1 MKQRIIATILL
12 LVTVLTMLAGC
23 VNYAFAEESME
34 DYVTLNLDELMKALQ
49 SIEIEEEDFGPDE
62 DRETIVVE
70 EIYNTLL
77 TALNKDTDNEKTD
90 GKIGTND
97 MVKYYYYCSVVL
109 NGKTYTFN
117 YNMKTAVNTLATS
130 TSTDEQKDLQ
140 KAIVAKIASD
150 YTFNKE
156 TAREVKTS
164 LNNEKIT
171 KDDRIVV
178 SYTLKETNGTKTTYT
193 DYANLE
199 IGTTHDVFA
208 DILANENAVI
218 LGSYKA
224 NEGVKVGDK
233 HYLNISISHIVE
245 RDGTSV
251 DVEWEN
257 KDELTQVVYN
267 FDPANPETHM
277 AQETIVIPESTEE
290 NPVNITYH
298 VYPVSYVQAPA
309 VDAYDVIKYVL
320 GDDIT
325 TESLPVFTENTEIK
339 ALVEALVAE
348 YAKTAKDY
356 ESLDEITN
364 AKTDLETER
373 NLAKDQ
379 SIRDKIDTLAKV
391 KNSEGT
397 TATDAILKHVN
408 GEKTKDD
415 EGYKTIYDIFASK
428 VKLSDLLPFGILGLY
443 TYTNPA
449 DTNDSIAD
457 GTTAVT
463 LVNAIN
469 AEHDKDATKDYDSY
483 TKTTATIELP
493 EGHGKKI
500 DVADKKERYE
510 DLVDKAQ
517 TDAVEA
523 IITNILKVDG
533 AEALIVEQYNAS
545 NYKTGFLAYDL
556 IKHILLST
564 SATANSFSFIEDLSD
579 YVYGNTTL
587 DDEDRE
593 TFSTVLA
600 ELTAE
605 FAKSADSDYDSVN
618 TVKEKKEALEI
629 AEEAKGS
636 DFKSSSSYGS
646 TLKDY
651 KKGDETAF
659 DALAKVYIDIHTNT
673 VFVLKDAQAN
683 QKVASS
689 NTTTVM
695 GLILADVVDGSDE
708 IKAKY
713 AEVNLEEY
721 VNSKEIS
728 ATLTLTAAK
737 EAYGIEKTI
746 TAAEEALADARE
758 AAYEAAVDNLIAKL
772 LSGVLEDTEEDSNKL
787 SVVLADRY
795 VENYINGKI
804 NTYNTNVRNKL
815 AKAIY
820 EIINNQVTIN
830 TDGASYPWD
839 LVEEFEK
846 TLKES
851 YKSAFYTGTSDKT
864 TAGTYGPAVSAEDLV
879 AYEKYTKLYNE
890 ANEAIKSAN
899 DGVSATTTAYVDTLL
914 IIYEMEALVTSRLEE
929 GAEAPASY
937 FNAENPLTALVE
949 AYKAAKAAYDD
960 ANDANKAAKSA
971 LTKAQKALTEA
982 ETAFETV
989 KKEGSTIFN
998 KVWWEARKAVKD
1010 AEKAVEAAT
1019 EKVEGTKKTNGTADD
1034 LDAATKALNEAK
1046 EALVA
1051 GFSTDDVADVDFVA
1065 AKKDFDSKKG
1075 TSSSDSNYYD
1085 SYSYESTQY
1094 KNALDDYNSTKATL
1108 AAKQAIVDSK
1118 GDDATDDEKAALE
1131 TAKTKFNTADEA
1143 YDKAI
1148 ADYLKA
1154 ATAYADSALVYYAES
1169 KVVEAAAKPD
1179 YDEAVAVLED
1189 TTDDDGNVTA
1199 EGLKTKIAKAEEFE
1213 KGTALTNVEV
1223 YGHLDAYLEH
1233 VLGYNW
1239 EAVIREQAVEAVNEQ
1254 IKFYAVAKA
1263 LTYWEDENGNV
1274 YEVVANGY
1282 VNEELGINVK
1292 GYKAAIEAI
1301 EAEDNRITKILEH
1314 SIKHN
1319 DEDIKDKKLQ
1329 KEVKKAYEEL
1339 LEATDDVF
1347 VNNKVFKEYK
1357 KDLGRSNY
1365 NYAKDQYGENNL
1377 RMYLQIENLL
1387 TYLLYTDV
1395 QENPYAMHDGEY
1407 STRELDNGK
1416 LAYLFISYEF
1426 KAEDAE

>member
-70 EIYNTLL
+70 EIYNKIL
-77 TALNKDTDNEKTD
+77 TALNKDTDNEKAD

-164 LNNEKIT
+164 LSNEKIT

-267 FDPANPETHM
+267 ADM

-325 TESLPVFTENTEIK
+325 TDSLSVFTENTEIK

-348 YAKTAKDY
+348 YGYGADHYAGEGTAVAVAKKA
-356 ESLDEITN
+356 LD
-364 AKTDLETER
+364 DER
-373 NLAKDQ
+373 NLAKAQ

-391 KNSEGT
+391 KNSEGK
-397 TATDAILKHVN
+397 TATDAILAHVN

-428 VKLSDLLPFGILGLY
+428 VKLADLLPLGILGLY

-469 AEHDKDATKDYDSY
+469 AEHDKDATEDYDSY

-523 IITNILKVDG
+523 IIANILKVDG

-564 SATANSFSFIEDLSD
+564 SATESTFSFIEDLSD

-605 FAKSADSDYDSVN
+605 FAKSVDSDYDSVN
-618 TVKEKKEALEI
+618 TVKEKKEALEKI
-629 AEEAKGS
+629 EKPTN
-636 DFKSSSSYGS
+636 YS
-646 TLKDY
+646 TVATFATNLKNY
-651 KKGDETAF
+651 KNGDTTAF
-659 DALAKVYIDIHTNT
+659 DALAKVYIENHEKT
-673 VFVLKDAQAN
+673 VFVLKDPKAN

-689 NTTTVM
+689 NSSVVLT
-695 GLILADVVDGSDE
+695 LILKDTDNRQKYIDAIATGYAYTGTDKLVMDTDASTLFAKVIESYNYDE
-708 IKAKY
+708 K
-713 AEVNLEEY
+713 
-721 VNSKEIS
+721 
-728 ATLTLTAAK
+728 
-737 EAYGIEKTI
+737 I
-746 TAAEEALADARE
+746 TKAEEALADARE
-758 AAYEAAVDNLIAKL
+758 VAYEAAVDNLIAKL
-772 LSGVLEDTEEDSNKL
+772 LSGVLEETEEHAHEHEGEEVSHEL

-899 DGVSATTTAYVDTLL
+899 DGVSATTTAYVATLL
-914 IIYEMEALVTSRLEE
+914 TIYEMEALVTSRLAE

-949 AYKAAKAAYDD
+949 AYKAK
-960 ANDANKAAKSA
+960 NDAYEAANTANNAAKSA
-971 LTKAQKALTEA
+971 LTKAQKVLTEA
-982 ETAFETV
+982 ETAFETL
-989 KKEGSTIFN
+989 KDEGSTIFN

-1046 EALVA
+1046 EALVE
-1051 GFSTDDVADVDFVA
+1051 GFSTTDVEGKTFVE
-1065 AKKDFDSKKG
+1065 AKKDFESKKSTYTTEG
-1075 TSSSDSNYYD
+1075 TD
-1085 SYSYESTQY
+1085 Y
-1094 KNALDDYNSTKATL
+1094 KTALNDYNSKKATL
-1108 AAKQAIVDSK
+1108 DAKQAIVD
-1118 GDDATDDEKAALE
+1118 DAGENVTAEQTEALE
-1131 TAKTKFNTADEA
+1131 TAKTNFNTSKTA

-1169 KVVEAAAKPD
+1169 KVVEAKAQPD

-1254 IKFYAVAKA
+1254 IKIYAVAKA
-1263 LTYWEDENGNV
+1263 LSDV
-1274 YEVVANGY
+1274 AANGY
-1282 VNEELGINVK
+1282 DKNGINVK

-1301 EAEDNRITKILEH
+1301 EAEDGRITKILEH